1 MADAGVTDV
10 VQWKKRERPK
20 LNNDHVLRK
29 RLPPRLPR
37 RKQDIYI
44 TNKSNYKGQ
53 LARSEKLLES
63 GEPEIVIHGL
73 GAAVTRAV
81 NLALQLKEKFL
92 GTVELSVNTSTV
104 DIVGWLTTCVPLC
117 DTEEES
123 VKPLPILI
131 NKPKMTWNHWR
142 TTLSTKQI
150 LVKILQFT
158 FVCFG

>member
-1 MADAGVTDV
+1 MADAGVTDS
-10 VQWKKRERPK
+10 VQWKKRDVSK
-20 LNNDHVLRK
+20 SKHDHVLRK

-104 DIVGWLTTCVPLC
+104 DIVDDLEPLEDQAEYETNTRQNSSVHIRVYRIALGGTC
-117 DTEEES
+117 T
-123 VKPLPILI
+123 
-131 NKPKMTWNHWR
+131 
-142 TTLSTKQI
+142 
-150 LVKILQFT
+150 
-158 FVCFG
+158 

>member
-104 DIVGWLTTCVPLC
+104 DIVDDLEPLE
-117 DTEEES
+117 DHAEYETNTRQNSS
-123 VKPLPILI
+123 VHIRVFRI
-131 NKPKMTWNHWR
+131 A
-142 TTLSTKQI
+142 LSGANT
-150 LVKILQFT
+150 
-158 FVCFG
+158 